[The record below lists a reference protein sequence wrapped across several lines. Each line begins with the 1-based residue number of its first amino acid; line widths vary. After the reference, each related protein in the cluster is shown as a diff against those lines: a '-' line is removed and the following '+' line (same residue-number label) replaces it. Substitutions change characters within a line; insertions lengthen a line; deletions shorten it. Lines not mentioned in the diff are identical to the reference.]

1 MNIEGESSASS
12 APTSEDMKIASAA
25 ALSAAVLKSQVL
37 ALREEREIEKLVI
50 KVIELQTQ
58 KIQLK
63 MANFRNLE
71 KLLDEE
77 QKKVFLFFLNFLM
90 QQLEG
95 ARQQL
100 AVDKLRFEEQKIQ
113 VGRNATTPSTS
124 VPATGN

>member
-1 MNIEGESSASS
+1 MNIEGEVSASTS
-12 APTSEDMKIASAA
+12 APTDDDMKTASAA

-37 ALREEREIEKLVI
+37 ALREEREIEKLVM

-77 QKKVFLFFLNFLM
+77 QKKVFFP
-90 QQLEG
+90 
-95 ARQQL
+95 
-100 AVDKLRFEEQKIQ
+100 K
-113 VGRNATTPSTS
+113 
-124 VPATGN
+124 